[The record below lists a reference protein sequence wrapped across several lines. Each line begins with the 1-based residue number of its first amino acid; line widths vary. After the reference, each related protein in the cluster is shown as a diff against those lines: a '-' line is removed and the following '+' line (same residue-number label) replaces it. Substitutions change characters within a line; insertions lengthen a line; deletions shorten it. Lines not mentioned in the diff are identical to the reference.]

1 MKKYFSTYLSAV
13 SVIALL
19 LVSVINICQLT
30 FGFSSTDTAGS
41 ANTSAMSINETT
53 SNDSNETVSADETEH
68 PEDLNMENIVSSDN
82 SIDDSSSGENESN
95 YFYLSDEDIRD
106 FAALVFLEAGAGPE
120 EVKYAVA
127 SVILNRMTLWNM
139 SFTEVAYQKDQFTP
153 ASLINST
160 EARDVEINIVKDIL
174 KNGPTIDKYVCYFRA
189 DHYHKWKGMNNYNY
203 FGGNVYFSYSDI
215 DYDRYLG

>member
-1 MKKYFSTYLSAV
+1 MKKYLSTYLSAV

-30 FGFSSTDTAGS
+30 FGFSSTDTADP
-41 ANTSAMSINETT
+41 ANTSAMSINEPTPT
-53 SNDSNETVSADETEH
+53 DSNETVSSDETEH
-68 PEDLNMENIVSSDN
+68 QEDVNTESIVSSDN
-82 SIDDSSSGENESN
+82 SIHDSSSGETESN

-160 EARDVEINIVKDIL
+160 EARDVEINIVKGIL

>member
-19 LVSVINICQLT
+19 LVATMNICQLT
-30 FGFSSTDTAGS
+30 FGFGSTDTAD
-41 ANTSAMSINETT
+41 AADTSATSINETIST
-53 SNDSNETVSADETEH
+53 DINETVSADETEH
-68 PEDLNMENIVSSDN
+68 PEDLNTESNVSSSN
-82 SIDDSSSGENESN
+82 VIHSLSSDENESN

-106 FAALVFLEAGAGPE
+106 FAALVFLEAGAEPE

-139 SFTEVAYQKDQFTP
+139 SFTEVAYQKNQFSP

-160 EARDVEINIVKDIL
+160 EARDVEISIIKDIL

-189 DHYHKWKGMNNYNY
+189 DYYHTWKGMNNYNC
-203 FGGNVYFSYSDI
+203 FGGNTYFSYSDI
-215 DYDRYLG
+215 DYDRYFG

>member
-1 MKKYFSTYLSAV
+1 MKKYFSTYLSAI
-13 SVIALL
+13 SVIVLL
-19 LVSVINICQLT
+19 LVAVMNICQLT
-30 FGFSSTDTAGS
+30 FGIDS
-41 ANTSAMSINETT
+41 ANASNAADTFSTLINETIPT
-53 SNDSNETVSADETEH
+53 DIDETVSADETEH
-68 PEDLNMENIVSSDN
+68 IEDVNSEIIVSSDN
-82 SIDDSSSGENESN
+82 IIHDPSGAENESD

-106 FAALVFLEAGAGPE
+106 FAALLFLEAGAAPE

-139 SFTEVAYQKDQFTP
+139 SFNEVAYQKNQFSP

-189 DHYHKWKGMNNYNY
+189 GHYHKWKGMNNYNY